1 MNVAGD
7 ASTDRPVPLAAVSSY
22 FMRLLRS
29 LGAYQIADVVS
40 KVIAVVLLPVYSRYI
55 PTSGYAV
62 VTILTNGGIL
72 VSIIVR
78 FGIIEAFL
86 RYYFVDED
94 RERREALARRAVRFL
109 LITSTIVAVV
119 VAAFAAPL
127 ARIVISD
134 HDPTT
139 FRIAVLGLWTFTNLE
154 LAYGLLRVDE
164 RLRAYA
170 TAALTNVALTIAT
183 SLILVVGFKLGARGL
198 LIGNYG
204 ASTVVLL
211 GLWWTMRKRLLP
223 RRAGGERLRE
233 LLRFGLPTV
242 PAEASAYGLSIAD
255 SLYIFHEQSKAAAG
269 QYSTALKFA
278 GVIAFIV
285 RAFMYAFPPLAYSIK
300 DDAEAGR
307 LYGLVATYYALVSGW
322 IVVGLTL
329 ESRWILRLLQ
339 SSYFGAYK
347 AVPWVAL
354 GWSMYGFWVILLVVA
369 GRAKVT
375 TRNFP
380 AAFAGLV
387 ANIVL
392 LLVLVPRLGIAGG
405 GIALAGAY
413 VVMLGVMHVLVRRAF
428 TVVFEWRRL
437 AQIVLVMGGLAAA
450 GDLALPTHGAV
461 GFVTR
466 AAVFLAV
473 PLVMYFTGFAHEQ
486 ELVQLRGLVRW
497 ARARVAEQRGAA

>member
-1 MNVAGD
+1 VDGAD
-7 ASTDRPVPLAAVSSY
+7 ALSGY
-22 FMRLLRS
+22 FKRLLRS

-40 KVIAVVLLPVYSRYI
+40 KVIAIVLLPVYTHYI
-55 PTSGYAV
+55 PPSGYGV

-94 RERREALARRAVRFL
+94 QERRDALARRAVRFL
-109 LITSTIVAVV
+109 LITSTAVAVV
-119 VAAFAAPL
+119 VAVFAAPL
-127 ARIVISD
+127 ARLIISD
-134 HDPTT
+134 HNPTT

-204 ASTVVLL
+204 ASTVVLF
-211 GLWWTMRKRLLP
+211 GLWWTMRRRLLL
-223 RRAGGERLRE
+223 RGGGAGEKLRE

-242 PAEASAYGLSIAD
+242 PAEASAYVLSIAD

-269 QYSTALKFA
+269 LYSTALKFA

-285 RAFMYAFPPLAYSIK
+285 RAFMYAFPPLAYSVK
-300 DDAEAGR
+300 DDAEAAR
-307 LYGLVATYYALVSGW
+307 LYGLVATYYALITGW
-322 IVVGLTL
+322 IIVGLTL

-339 SSYFGAYK
+339 GSYFGAYK

-354 GWSMYGFWVILLVVA
+354 GWAMYGFWVILLVVA

-387 ANIVL
+387 TNIIL
-392 LLVLVPRLGIAGG
+392 LVVLVPRLGIAGG

-413 VVMLGVMHVLVRRAF
+413 VVMLGVMHLLVRRAF
-428 TVVFEWRRL
+428 KVAFEWRRL
-437 AQIVLVMGGLAAA
+437 ALIVLIMGGAAAA
-450 GDLALPTHGAV
+450 GELLLPTHGFA

-466 AAVFLAV
+466 AAVFALV
-473 PLVMYFTGFAHEQ
+473 PVAMYFAGFAHEQ
-486 ELVQLRGLVRW
+486 ELAQLRGLIERVR
-497 ARARVAEQRGAA
+497 AVGAKNGGQ